1 MSQIRLL
8 DRLRNAIRVRQYS
21 MATEK
26 AYLSWA
32 RRYILFHRKRHPA
45 EMGKREI
52 ESFLTHLAVNRSVA
66 ASTQNQALQALL
78 FLYKNV
84 LNTDMAWIDDV
95 VRAKPTRRVPVVLSQ
110 DEVSLLFSKMPPAQF
125 LPASLMYGSGL
136 RVSECIHT
144 RCRKRCSRCDI
155 SIR

>member
-45 EMGKREI
+45 EIGKCEI
-52 ESFLTHLAVNRSVA
+52 ESFLTQWGKLKSWGAWSKVSIRQILAPI
-66 ASTQNQALQALL
+66 
-78 FLYKNV
+78 K
-84 LNTDMAWIDDV
+84 
-95 VRAKPTRRVPVVLSQ
+95 K
-110 DEVSLLFSKMPPAQF
+110 PAQGRLF
-125 LPASLMYGSGL
+125 QFFMTY
-136 RVSECIHT
+136 
-144 RCRKRCSRCDI
+144 
-155 SIR
+155 